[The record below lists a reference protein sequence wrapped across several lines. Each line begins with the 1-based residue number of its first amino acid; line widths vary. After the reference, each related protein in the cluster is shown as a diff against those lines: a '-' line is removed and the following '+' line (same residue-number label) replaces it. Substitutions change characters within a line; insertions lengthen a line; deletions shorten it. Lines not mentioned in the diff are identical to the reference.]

1 MSNFRDLLKQNGQGV
16 YSPSNKPT
24 LDVLTGTAV
33 NSAKLNNKTN
43 STAATAGTIAER
55 DSAGDINVRLI
66 RPNYSDQNTIT
77 GAMAFRVNNSTDNYV
92 RFCNSKP
99 AIRTYLE
106 TYSKTEADDRFLN
119 KTTGKVAD
127 SDKLDG
133 LDSGSFLRSDA
144 DDLFSGDLVS
154 STRNKGLFGAYYSTK
169 IDHIW
174 SMGTAYRIDAN
185 GDNFGNLY
193 GLAYKHTNN
202 PTGGAMA
209 GGHQMVWCTNGVP
222 QAALGDDGI
231 WTSGAVL
238 ANSHVNSNHSFRFN
252 SKIAIG
258 GTNDTW
264 LRLNPNDDFTSG
276 VVINGK
282 VVTSSPQG
290 ADVNALTRKDYV
302 DGNFIKKSGG
312 TFTGAVT
319 FNSEIIHAGSTGTLL
334 SVLNKPNGYAG
345 YFNFGGG
352 NDWLKVTKGA
362 TSAENV
368 VSFFGH
374 VGGGKLPTQA
384 QHLTRK
390 DYVDNTFVKKAGDV
404 MTGRLDVTSPPKS
417 TNIADTFGYAKI
429 RMDLASTGGTAGT
442 YFYPLTSQRARHDQ
456 GYVTHVTTGLVK
468 NGYGS
473 SWGEGVSGYFVGVG
487 GNDGHPTEYFTMAYG
502 GKIKHSRGH
511 EFYSTAF
518 KPTAADV
525 GAMASGSA
533 YTKAESDGRFLGINA
548 KAYSAGILEALDARS
563 VKPDST
569 GISENTKGVKP
580 FFVHTSNVGTGSSGY
595 ADLLVLDTYSDSS
608 GGRPNALAFNKLNKK
623 IYHLQPDFGGTSWG
637 TAHALYSEAN
647 KPTAADVGALPTT
660 GGILTGKVTAVGSG
674 ITYTSGAFE
683 ARGNGNPSQTT
694 AHIGFHQP
702 GHYAGSLALVADNS
716 FEFRNGPGNGLGNVK
731 ALKFNASG
739 TVAGEGLA
747 FNGKTAIGGI
757 NDAWLRI
764 NPHTQFASGVYC
776 GATGVLRHDNEI
788 QANAWIG
795 GNRATRLKA
804 THSDTS
810 WSTNGAAA
818 VSVNNPDSSGAHW
831 LLASYYDGN
840 NIRSGIQVHSSS
852 AGAMRLYTDRRSKY
866 VEINAGNVFVS
877 SSQVDA
883 TNALTRKDYVDS
895 KVSGVTANGVKI
907 NLPAPSTSNPAI
919 HIKYGPQ
926 GDDYGATTLLQWNEK
941 PVVHTST
948 GGFGRPVINLGDSYS
963 YNHLITRSGVQIE
976 SSDGTG
982 GMVACYYSGQD
993 NKETNFPVGS
1003 IVVAWVGIGYYQSKT
1018 NQTTT
1023 MYVVTDSEGYP
1034 RYGTAWYNAHS
1045 SGVAVAGTWA
1055 YRGYVGSLGGVQLGL
1070 MQRIG

>member
-55 DSAGDINVRLI
+55 DSSGDINVRLI

-106 TYSKTEADDRFLN
+106 TYSKAEADDRFLN

-154 STRNKGLFGAYYSTK
+154 STRNKGLFGAYDSTK

-174 SMGTAYRIDAN
+174 SMGTTYRINEN
-185 GDNFGNLY
+185 GASFGNLY

-202 PTGGAMA
+202 PTGGTMA
-209 GGHQMVWCTNGVP
+209 GGHQMVWCNNGSP
-222 QAALGDDGI
+222 RAALGNDGVWSAGMVTAGSFI
-231 WTSGAVL
+231 
-238 ANSHVNSNHSFRFN
+238 NSNHSFRFN
-252 SKIAIG
+252 NKIAIG

-290 ADVNALTRKDYV
+290 ADANALTRKDYV
-302 DGNFIKKSGG
+302 DG
-312 TFTGAVT
+312 
-319 FNSEIIHAGSTGTLL
+319 
-334 SVLNKPNGYAG
+334 
-345 YFNFGGG
+345 
-352 NDWLKVTKGA
+352 
-362 TSAENV
+362 
-368 VSFFGH
+368 
-374 VGGGKLPTQA
+374 
-384 QHLTRK
+384 
-390 DYVDNTFVKKAGDV
+390 TFVKKAGDT
-404 MTGRLDVTSPPKS
+404 MTGRLDVTAPPKS
-417 TNIADTFGYAKI
+417 TNIADTYGYAKI

-473 SWGEGVSGYFVGVG
+473 GWGEGVSGYFVGVG

-518 KPTAADV
+518 KPTAGDV
-525 GAMASGSA
+525 GAVSKAGDTMTGKLKISSNAAGEGFEINTGSRNGSGVYIRMTDQAGA
-533 YTKAESDGRFLGINA
+533 YTQYGTIGFFHQ
-548 KAYSAGILEALDARS
+548 DAS
-563 VKPDST
+563 SYGGDAA
-569 GISENTKGVKP
+569 
-580 FFVHTSNVGTGSSGY
+580 FVFGGSS
-595 ADLLVLDTYSDSS
+595 DVSKLNVVLSSS
-608 GGRPNALAFNKLNKK
+608 GNFKVGNNEV
-623 IYHLQPDFGGTSWG
+623 YHQG
-637 TAHALYSEAN
+637 N
-647 KPTAADVGALPTT
+647 KPTASDVGAQPANSK
-660 GGILTGKVTAVGSG
+660 LTDYVNSLVSTVGQDFR
-674 ITYTSGAFE
+674 I
-683 ARGNGNPSQTT
+683 RDKR
-694 AHIGFHQP
+694 
-702 GHYAGSLALVADNS
+702 ALVGTTSNLIINYASDFAQVEVQSSLVVNH
-716 FEFRNGPGNGLGNVK
+716 RVRGKLGVD
-731 ALKFNASG
+731 AEG
-739 TVAGEGLA
+739 TAANEGLA
-747 FNGKTAIGGI
+747 FCGKTAIGGS

-764 NPHTQFASGVYC
+764 NPHSQFSSGVYC

-795 GNRATRLKA
+795 GNRAAKFKA
-804 THSDTS
+804 NHSDIA
-810 WSTNGAAA
+810 WGTNGNAA
-818 VSVNNPDSSGAHW
+818 VAVNNPDSSGAHW
-831 LLASYYDGN
+831 MLASYYDGTY
-840 NIRSGIQVHSSS
+840 IRAGIQVLSNSD
-852 AGAMRLYTDRRSKY
+852 GRMRLYTNRRSNY
-866 VEINAGNVFVS
+866 VEVYAGNVFAGSAQSTSV
-877 SSQVDA
+877 
-883 TNALTRKDYVDS
+883 NALTRKDYVDG

-926 GDDYGATTLLQWNEK
+926 GDDYDATTLLQWNEK
-941 PVVHTST
+941 PVVHTSV
-948 GGFGRPVINLGDSYS
+948 GGFGRARVKFGDLYS
-963 YNHLITRSGVQIE
+963 YNHLVTRDRVQIE
-976 SSDGTG
+976 SNDGTG
-982 GMVACYYSGQD
+982 GMVACYYTGAV
-993 NKETNFPVGS
+993 NKETNFPVGTML
-1003 IVVAWVGIGYYQSKT
+1003 VAWVGPGYYQSKT

-1023 MYVVTDSEGYP
+1023 MYVVTDNEGYP
-1034 RYGTAWYNAHS
+1034 RYGTAWYNNHS

-1055 YRGYVGSLGGVQLGL
+1055 NRGYVGSLGNVQLGL